1 MDSRHLFASMP
12 TQCRAF
18 EFMKYRLGDFPNAEY
33 IGNNGLHIGVHQD
46 LDRDALDYF
55 IKVVEDFLCSG

>member
-1 MDSRHLFASMP
+1 MP